1 MLEVALLIFAI
12 AFAVMVGVFIPI
24 GVKLYKTV
32 DVVNETIE
40 ESKETNKV
48 LTSDVNDSLHQAN
61 EILAKA
67 NVLVEDVN
75 GKVSTI
81 DPLFVAVADLSESV
95 SDLNAQARRLSQKAT
110 QATSNV
116 GKASAAYAV
125 GKVASKLLKKEK

>member
-32 DVVNETIE
+32 DVVT
-40 ESKETNKV
+40 SNKKAMEF
-48 LTSDVNDSLHQAN
+48 LDKKSQTAIY

-116 GKASAAYAV
+116 GKASAAYAI
-125 GKVASKLLKKEK
+125 GKVASKLLKKETEHE

>member
-40 ESKETNKV
+40 ESKETIKV
-48 LTSDVNDSLHQAN
+48 LTSD

-125 GKVASKLLKKEK
+125 GKVASKLLKKEKEHE